1 MHLIIN
7 VNSLDNVS
15 NSLRLNKKTR
25 IFKSSDEKVGID
37 SIKDFRQIDEN
48 SRSRL
53 PVAATK

>member
-15 NSLRLNKKTR
+15 NSVRLNKKIG
-25 IFKSSDEKVGID
+25 IFKSSDEKVGI
-37 SIKDFRQIDEN
+37 IDEN